1 MLAIVI
7 VAGFFPRTVRSAP
20 REPVLRANVLSMPNL
35 SGVTEPSR
43 PPVVEPPE
51 PMTLTVGRDDDLQ
64 SLVDSKIE
72 PDRSEGE
79 RDEPP
84 PIFYTYAVQTG
95 DTLTGIA
102 ARFGIRVQYILWNNI
117 DILPDADVLT
127 PGQTLQ
133 IPGVEGIIHHVRL
146 GETLIEIAELYDADV
161 DDIVNYEAN
170 NLSNADTL
178 REGST
183 ILVVGGRIVARPTLS
198 PPPPTTSSTYGF
210 IWPTPGPITSSF
222 GPAHPLG
229 IDIGIE
235 TGTPVIAAAAGQ
247 VTFVGGHVCCSYG
260 KYVIIK
266 HDQTLET
273 RYAHLS
279 RFNVQLG
286 QWVQQGDLIGWSG
299 STGLS
304 TGPHLHFEIRRNGT
318 PQDPVGL
325 LPRR

>member
-1 MLAIVI
+1 MI
-7 VAGFFPRTVRSAP
+7 VAGFFPRTVHLAP
-20 REPVLRANVLSMPNL
+20 REPLLRLEVLSMPNL

-43 PPVVEPPE
+43 PAVVEPPV
-51 PMTLTVGRDDDLQ
+51 PVTLTVERDDG
-64 SLVDSKIE
+64 SGPREYSK
-72 PDRSEGE
+72 PGLDKDKGE

-84 PIFYTYAVQTG
+84 PIFYIYTIQAG

-102 ARFGIRVQYILWNNI
+102 ERSVIRVQYILWNNI

-127 PGQTLQ
+127 PGYTLQ

-146 GETLIEIAELYDADV
+146 HETLIEIAELYNADV
-161 DDIVNYEAN
+161 DDIVNYGAN
-170 NLSNADTL
+170 NLSDADTV

-183 ILVVGGRIVARPTLS
+183 ILVVGGRIVARPPAL
-198 PPPPTTSSTYGF
+198 PPPTTSTYGF
-210 IWPTPGPITSSF
+210 DWPGPGPITSVY

-229 IDIGIE
+229 IDIGMP
-235 TGTPVIAAAAGQ
+235 TGTPVVAAAAGH
-247 VTFVGGHVCCSYG
+247 VTFVGGHACCSYG
-260 KYVIIK
+260 YYVIIK

-273 RYAHLS
+273 RYGHLS
-279 RFNVQLG
+279 RFNVSLG
-286 QWVQQGDLIGWSG
+286 QQVEQGDLIGWSG